1 MLERKLKVTEEGV
14 SKLLNARKII
24 GVAQLNLE
32 DLISASKYALLL
44 ENIKLSY

>member
-1 MLERKLKVTEEGV
+1 MLERKLKVIKGGG
-14 SKLLNARKII
+14 SDLLSARKVI

-32 DLISASKYALLL
+32 DLIFASKYALLL